1 MIQVTSKNFKDEVS
15 NFNGAVVADFYAD
28 WCGPCKMLSPLMDQM
43 SKENKDTN
51 VKFIKINVD
60 QEQELAGHYGVMSIP
75 TVIFFKDGKKV
86 SQRVGVSQKSEYED
100 SIKKAL
106 LHNPGSPSVKGKSTV
121 KVFSTPT
128 CPYCHMAKAYL
139 KDNKI
144 EFEDI
149 DVSRDQNQARA
160 MVEKSG
166 EMGVPQLWINDEV
179 VIGFN
184 KPVIDQLLGI

>member
-1 MIQVTSKNFKDEVS
+1 MIQVTSKNFTDEVS
-15 NFNGAVVADFYAD
+15 NFKGVVVADFYAD
-28 WCGPCKMLSPLMDQM
+28 WCGPCKMLSPLMEQM
-43 SKENKDTN
+43 SKDNKDEN
-51 VKFIKINVD
+51 VKFVKINVD
-60 QEQELAGHYGVMSIP
+60 QEQELAGQYGVMSIP
-75 TVIFFKDGKKV
+75 TVIFFKDGKKI
-86 SQRVGVSQKSEYED
+86 SQRVGVSQRSEYED
-100 SIKKAL
+100 SIKKTQ
-106 LHNPGSPSVKGKSTV
+106 SYVPSTKKTGVKV

-139 KDNKI
+139 KDKKI

-149 DVSRDQNQARA
+149 DVSQDQTQARA

-184 KPVIDQLLGI
+184 KPVIDQLLGL

>member
-1 MIQVTSKNFKDEVS
+1 MIQVTSKNFKEEVD
-15 NFNGAVVADFYAD
+15 NFKGAVVADFYAD
-28 WCGPCKMLSPLMDQM
+28 WCGPCKMLSPLMEQM
-43 SKENKDTN
+43 SKDNKDSN
-51 VKFIKINVD
+51 VKFVKINVD
-60 QEQELAGHYGVMSIP
+60 QEQELAGQYGVMSIP
-75 TVIFFKDGKKV
+75 TVIFFKDGKKA
-86 SQRVGVSQKSEYED
+86 SQRVGVSQKNEYED
-100 SIKKAL
+100 SIKKTLSHVPAA
-106 LHNPGSPSVKGKSTV
+106 KGTRGKV

-139 KDNKI
+139 KDKKI

-149 DVSRDQNQARA
+149 DVSQDQNQARI

-184 KPVIDQLLGI
+184 KPVIDQLLGL

>member
-1 MIQVTSKNFKDEVS
+1 MPK
-15 NFNGAVVADFYAD
+15 GA
-28 WCGPCKMLSPLMDQM
+28 
-43 SKENKDTN
+43 
-51 VKFIKINVD
+51 
-60 QEQELAGHYGVMSIP
+60 
-75 TVIFFKDGKKV
+75 
-86 SQRVGVSQKSEYED
+86 QK
-100 SIKKAL
+100 
-106 LHNPGSPSVKGKSTV
+106 V

-139 KDNKI
+139 KDKKI

-160 MVEKSG
+160 MVGKSG

-184 KPVIDQLLGI
+184 KPVIDQLLGL

>member
-15 NFNGAVVADFYAD
+15 NFKGAVVADFYAD

-43 SKENKDTN
+43 SNDNKDSN
-51 VKFIKINVD
+51 VKFVKINVD
-60 QEQELAGHYGVMSIP
+60 QEQELAGQYGVMSIP

-100 SIKKAL
+100 SIKKTISHVPAA
-106 LHNPGSPSVKGKSTV
+106 KGTGGNV

-139 KDNKI
+139 KDKKV

-149 DVSRDQNQARA
+149 DVSHDQNQARA